1 LPVVALLGVALFN
14 LISAMWLSLWR
25 MWLVPE
31 ERSYRVSVTLVPHH
45 STPPAWNLF
54 LQVTLRQPNSMFG
67 DGSNRTYDVVLLLAV
82 VLSTTLTIFLVT
94 LPSIYDPYRD
104 SPPVVIDE
112 DGKELK
118 LEEKE
123 GKKRSTWKA
132 GRTVQVVVLGD
143 IGRSPRM
150 QYHAISIAKHGGRVY
165 LIGYQG

>member
-1 LPVVALLGVALFN
+1 
-14 LISAMWLSLWR
+14 
-25 MWLVPE
+25 
-31 ERSYRVSVTLVPHH
+31 
-45 STPPAWNLF
+45 
-54 LQVTLRQPNSMFG
+54 MFG

-82 VLSTTLTIFLVT
+82 VLSTTLTVFLVT